1 MIFKIESPLILKIY
15 SNELHHTVTKAA
27 KKSIITLLVKKV
39 LVKNDYS
46 TIKAYDVVNPLI
58 IKEGEQTYLGKFS
71 FS

>member
-46 TIKAYDVVNPLI
+46 TIRAYDVV
-58 IKEGEQTYLGKFS
+58 
-71 FS
+71 